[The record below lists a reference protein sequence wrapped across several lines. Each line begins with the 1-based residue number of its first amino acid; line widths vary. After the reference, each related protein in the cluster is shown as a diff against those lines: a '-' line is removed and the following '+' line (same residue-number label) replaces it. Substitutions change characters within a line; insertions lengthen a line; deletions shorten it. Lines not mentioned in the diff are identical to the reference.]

1 MREKESISTLAA
13 TLTKEALEPLVSKKR
28 RIGVDIQTLEHWET
42 GQRGIGRYTISHI
55 TEIMRLTPHWEYIF
69 FSKKDP
75 ATHFGAP
82 LLSSSPSAKWMECG
96 KEQEAGL
103 DLFHVPDQMSLLPY
117 YIPPLQ
123 LAPKTI
129 PCTVLFH
136 DLIPLILRHAYLDTW
151 DPQHARMYLHR
162 LEMLTASHATV
173 LTNSEC
179 TKRDLVRLGS
189 IPERC
194 VFSVMAG
201 SAIND
206 SFTQNQARWDKVKND
221 LSLNEPY
228 LIYVGGAEEHKGLI
242 PALQSWLNARSINPQ
257 LKIVIVG
264 SAGDPWKVAIQK
276 HLADQGVTGAVF
288 SGFLPDDELWELYSR
303 ALALIFPSKYEG
315 FGFPVLEAMKLGTPV
330 IGSNAASIPEVIGPG
345 GLTFAPDDIDGFSK
359 AIINLLQD
367 ESLRAKL
374 SEYGKQQAGKL
385 TWNETAK
392 KTLAVWNNL
401 IGV

>member
-1 MREKESISTLAA
+1 MRENESVSALAA
-13 TLTKEALEPLVSKKR
+13 SMTKDALEPLTSKKR

-42 GQRGIGRYTISHI
+42 GQRGIGRYTISHLS
-55 TEIMRLTPHWEYIF
+55 EIIRLRPHWEFVF

-75 ATHFGAP
+75 KSHFGAP
-82 LLSSSPSAKWMECG
+82 LLSLPSTSWREVG
-96 KEQEAGL
+96 KEQEAEL
-103 DLFHVPDQMSLLPY
+103 DLYHIPDQMSLLPY
-117 YIPPLQ
+117 YVPPLQ

-129 PCTVLFH
+129 PCTLLFH

-151 DPQHARMYLHR
+151 DPQHARLYLHR

-194 VFSVMAG
+194 VFPIMAG
-201 SAIND
+201 SAIPD
-206 SFTQNQARWDKVKND
+206 SFKQDLSRWEKVKSGLL
-221 LSLNEPY
+221 LSEPF

-242 PALQSWLNARSINPQ
+242 PALQSWLNARSVNPQ

-276 HLADQGVTGAVF
+276 HLADQGVTGAIF
-288 SGFLPDDELWELYSR
+288 AGYMPDDELWELYSR

-330 IGSNAASIPEVIGPG
+330 IGSNAASIPEVIGPE
-345 GLTFAPDDIDGFSK
+345 GLTFAPDDIDGFSRG
-359 AIINLLQD
+359 IINLLQD
-367 ESLRAKL
+367 EKLRARL
-374 SEYGKQQAGKL
+374 SEYGKEQASKL
-385 TWNETAK
+385 TWSETAK
-392 KTLAVWNNL
+392 KTLKVWDEL
-401 IGV
+401 IGA